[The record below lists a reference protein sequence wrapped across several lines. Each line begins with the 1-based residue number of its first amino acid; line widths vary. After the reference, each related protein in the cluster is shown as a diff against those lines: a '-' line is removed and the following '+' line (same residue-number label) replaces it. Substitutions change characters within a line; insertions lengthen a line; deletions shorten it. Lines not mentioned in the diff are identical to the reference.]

1 MSSET
6 SLLAAGDSRIAARR
20 VSPNL
25 NVSVLSL
32 TSRGA

>member
-6 SLLAAGDSRIAARR
+6 SLLVPGDSRIARR